1 MGFTVGITGG
11 IGSGKSALTRRLETH
26 GVTVVD
32 ADVVARIVVEPGRP
46 ALAAI
51 EERFGAD
58 ILQPDGCL
66 DRAAL
71 RKIVFANPAE
81 REWLESVTHP
91 AIREEI
97 TRQLT
102 QASSTYAVLSSPLL
116 LESGQSTFA
125 HYVVV
130 VDVPEATQ
138 LARTMARDNND
149 EGLVQRIMAAQLDRQ
164 TRCERADEVVDNSG
178 TLKELQA
185 TTDALH
191 ERLLRMADTFTPN

>member
-11 IGSGKSALTRRLETH
+11 IGSGKSAVTHRLETH
-26 GVTVVD
+26 SVTVVD
-32 ADVVARIVVEPGRP
+32 ADIVARLVVEPGRP

-51 EERFGAD
+51 AQRFGAD
-58 ILQPDGCL
+58 ILQPDGSL

-71 RKIVFANPAE
+71 RKIVFADPAE

-97 TRQLT
+97 ARQLT

-116 LESGQSTFA
+116 LESGQSNFA
-125 HYVVV
+125 NYVVV

-138 LARTMARDNND
+138 IARTMTRDNND
-149 EGLVQRIMAAQLDRQ
+149 EALVQRIMAAQLDRQ
-164 TRCERADEVVDNSG
+164 VRCARGDEVLDNSG
-178 TLKELQA
+178 TLEELQ
-185 TTDALH
+185 TKTDALH
-191 ERLLRMADTFTPN
+191 ERLLRMAETFTPS